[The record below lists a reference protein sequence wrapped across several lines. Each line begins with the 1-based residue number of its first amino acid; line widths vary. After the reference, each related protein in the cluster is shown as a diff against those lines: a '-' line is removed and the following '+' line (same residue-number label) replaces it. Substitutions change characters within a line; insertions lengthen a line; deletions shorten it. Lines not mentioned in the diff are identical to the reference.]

1 MWQTM
6 LIDSHCHLDD
16 DRFDVDR
23 DQVVARAR
31 ALQINRIVL
40 PATTANRWAKI
51 KQVAETYEGI
61 YPAYG
66 LHPMFIEQHQAAH
79 LRELDEWLDREKPI
93 AVGECGI
100 DFYHSRVDEKWQFQL
115 FNEQLQLAINHRLP
129 VIVHVRKAMD
139 EVIATLRKNTLLTGV
154 VHSFSGS
161 LQQAQQLI
169 DLGFKLGIA
178 ATVGFERAKK
188 LRSVVARVPAHGLLL
203 ESDAPDQPGANHRG
217 ELNEPAY
224 IVEHL
229 KTMAGL
235 RDISEAELMESLQ
248 QNSCQLFN
256 FPPADD

>member
-1 MWQTM
+1 ME

-16 DRFDVDR
+16 DRFDAER
-23 DQVVARAR
+23 DQLVARAR
-31 ALQINRIVL
+31 ALQINRIVV
-40 PATTANRWAKI
+40 PATTANRWVKI

-79 LRELDEWLDREKPI
+79 LRELDEWLDRERPV

-100 DFYHSRVDEKWQFQL
+100 DFFHSRLDEKWQFQL
-115 FNEQLQLAINHRLP
+115 FNEQLQLAISHRLP

-139 EVIATLRKNTLLTGV
+139 EVIAALRKHTQLTGV

-188 LRSVVARVPAHGLLL
+188 LRSVVAQVPAHGLLL

-229 KTMAGL
+229 KIMAGL
-235 RDISEAELMESLQ
+235 RDVSEEALIDTLR
-248 QNSCQLFN
+248 QNSYQIFN
-256 FPPADD
+256 FTSAVDA